1 DITAQTNLL
10 ALNAAIEAARPGE
23 HGRGFAGVAAEVRA
37 LASRAASA
45 AAPTSRG
52 ITSSRAATP
61 GAQAPMRHGVAVV
74 AAQLQRA
81 DDASDNTAVLQDILE
96 NLFQLIGVMDSQNK
110 EHSRQA
116 GEVARTTQALSGVI
130 HTLRYSSN
138 QVKETATRLQ

>member
-1 DITAQTNLL
+1 VD
-10 ALNAAIEAARPGE
+10 
-23 HGRGFAGVAAEVRA
+23 
-37 LASRAASA
+37 
-45 AAPTSRG
+45 
-52 ITSSRAATP
+52 
-61 GAQAPMRHGVAVV
+61 
-74 AAQLQRA
+74 AQLQRA

-138 QVKETATRLQ
+138 QVKETATRLQDRKSTRLNSSHVKNSYAVFCLIKKISV